1 MKTPLASLSPEAL
14 DREVFAL
21 GAKRFVAD
29 QILKAVYERN
39 VRSFD
44 AITNL
49 SLDLRRQLAERFELR
64 TLKVAEHRAAPD
76 GSFKLVLELADRNL
90 IECAYLAS
98 DDGRGTAC
106 ISSQVG
112 CAMGCVFCASGS
124 KGWERNLD
132 VAEMVE
138 QVLLVRDALTPPP
151 QSVAPESGAR
161 QLTGVTVMGVGEPLA
176 NLENVLAALE
186 TVNSPRAL
194 GIGARKIAISTC
206 GLPEG
211 IRRLAAAERQYHLAV
226 SLHAPNDDVRRRIMP
241 MAGRVATIDAVLKAC
256 REYFERTHRK
266 VTFEYALIQGV
277 NDDEHQAAELAKVL
291 GGLPCLV
298 NLIPLNPTENCPDFK
313 PSTKTRASRFL
324 AVLERA
330 GLEACLRRRRGAE
343 VDAACGQLRAQRL
356 GRADDSQGSP

>member
-1 MKTPLASLSPEAL
+1 MKTPFASLSPEAL
-14 DREVFAL
+14 DREVAAL

-29 QILKAVYERN
+29 QILRAVYQQN
-39 VRSFD
+39 VPTFD

-49 SLDLRRQLAERFELR
+49 SLALRRQLAERFALR
-64 TLKVAEHRAAPD
+64 TLRVAEHRAAPD
-76 GSFKLVLELADRNL
+76 GSFKLVLELADGNL
-90 IECAYLAS
+90 VECAYLAS

-106 ISSQVG
+106 LSSQVG

-132 VAEMVE
+132 AAEMVE
-138 QVLLVRDALTPPP
+138 QVLLVRDRLA
-151 QSVAPESGAR
+151 ESGAAR
-161 QLTGVTVMGVGEPLA
+161 ALSGVTVMGVGEPLA

-186 TVNSPRAL
+186 TVNSPRGL

-211 IRRLAAAERQYHLAV
+211 IRRLAAVERQYHLAV
-226 SLHAPNDDVRRRIMP
+226 SLHAPNDDLRRQIMP

-277 NDDEHQAAELAKVL
+277 NDDERQAAELARVL
-291 GGLPCLV
+291 GDFPCLV
-298 NLIPLNPTENCPDFK
+298 NLIPLNPTENCPDFR
-313 PSTKTRASRFL
+313 PSTKTQARCFL

-343 VDAACGQLRAQRL
+343 VDAACGQLRARRL
-356 GRADDSQGSP
+356 GRTSEDETQTP